1 MLTVVYIRG
10 KRNNCGEE
18 KGEMARIDQ
27 VAGLG
32 HREATRLRKAGV
44 RTSKALTEY
53 AATRRGRTE
62 LAKKTGLSPKD
73 LQLWV
78 HHADLLRVRG
88 VGAEYGL
95 LLVEAGVDT
104 LRDLRRRNPTALLAK
119 IIGMNGSQKVV
130 ERLPTESMVE
140 AWIAAAGAMDPSI
153 NT

>member
-1 MLTVVYIRG
+1 
-10 KRNNCGEE
+10 
-18 KGEMARIDQ
+18 MARIDQ
-27 VAGLG
+27 VAGIG

-44 RTSKALTEY
+44 RTSKALAEC
-53 AATRRGRTE
+53 AATRRGRTD
-62 LAKKTGLSPKD
+62 LAKKTGLTPKD

-88 VGAEYGL
+88 VGAEYAA

-130 ERLPTESMVE
+130 DRLPTESMVE
-140 AWIAAAGAMDPSI
+140 NWISAAGDLEPSI
-153 NT
+153 SA